1 MNHNGWAFDDDAP
14 MTARLTT
21 AFAFT
26 AAAGLSIL
34 FTIVWLLRDG
44 VNADISLGGLIAPLM
59 LGVFIAVA
67 RAVYDVTLRRLPFAW
82 MCVVVAVSILALALV
97 GAEIFELTPD
107 QRYSLSSFVFLIG
120 VPVYGA
126 LAWATLAIWPA
137 PKKQEPRLFGPGE
150 DRGDWR
156 EEFIRAARVRGDLT
170 EKRIEALADDA
181 YARAGAA
188 HRSVGEE
195 CGDPVRYA
203 RSLPKDRATV
213 AKRKLYFQL
222 ALVVLS
228 GIVLTLNL
236 SGEAKSAFGTGALI
250 LWLAIFAVG
259 ALSSFFLWRKAKRE
273 QEGEAERP
281 VDCPGE

>member
-34 FTIVWLLRDG
+34 FTTVWLLSDG
-44 VNADISLGGLIAPLM
+44 LSADISLGGLIAPLM

-67 RAVYDVTLRRLPFAW
+67 GAVYDVTLRRLPFAW

-97 GAEIFELTPD
+97 GAEIFEFTTD

-126 LAWATLAIWPA
+126 LAWAVVALWPA

-222 ALVVLS
+222 ALVALA

-236 SGEAKSAFGTGALI
+236 GGEAKSAFGTGALI

-259 ALSSFFLWRKAKRE
+259 TLSSFFLWRKAKRE
-273 QEGEAERP
+273 QEGEAERT
-281 VDCPGE
+281 VD

>member
-1 MNHNGWAFDDDAP
+1 MSNSNGTLDDDAP
-14 MTARLTT
+14 MTARLMT
-21 AFAFT
+21 AFAFI

-34 FTIVWLLRDG
+34 FTIVWLLSDG
-44 VNADISLGGLIAPLM
+44 LSADISLGGLIAPLM
-59 LGVFIAVA
+59 LGVFIAVG

-82 MCVVVAVSILALALV
+82 MCVVVAVSILVLALV
-97 GAEIFELTPD
+97 GAKIFELTTD
-107 QRYSLSSFVFLIG
+107 QRYALSSFVFLIG

-126 LAWATLAIWPA
+126 LAWTVFALWPA

-203 RSLPKDRATV
+203 RSLPKDRTTV

-222 ALVVLS
+222 ALVVLA

-236 SGEAKSAFGTGALI
+236 GGEAKSALGMGALI

-273 QEGEAERP
+273 REGEAERP
-281 VDCPGE
+281 VD